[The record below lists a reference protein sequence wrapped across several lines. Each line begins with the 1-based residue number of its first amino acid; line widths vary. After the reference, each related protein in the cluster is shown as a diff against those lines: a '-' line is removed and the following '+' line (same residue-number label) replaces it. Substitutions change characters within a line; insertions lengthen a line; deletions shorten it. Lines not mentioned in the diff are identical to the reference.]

1 MMKKDKMK
9 NMQKVIWID
18 SNIFNEENLEYIS
31 ELKTNKSFQ
40 LFLFKNVD
48 EAINY
53 IKTIAFEEIKIIV
66 SGRLYFLF
74 IRFFQNDITDMC
86 TIPKIIVFT
95 KDKEEFLKCNKDF
108 YYDRNIFYNSGG
120 IASSFNEIKKFLNDE
135 IILNKHN
142 LMDDSQLTFEYIDC
156 KEKLL
161 LPILFKTLIN
171 NNVSNTTI
179 EKYNISLYEKYS
191 KENGELKKLLRSIS
205 SLSNVPIEILSKYYA
220 RFYTAECSFYHKLNK
235 DLQQNKIEEYLPFI
249 KTLYEGVRLKS
260 LPLSLNNILYR
271 GSKISNDEIIKI
283 KNYIKNKIKGLPSS
297 IVFSKS
303 FLSFTKDKSVA
314 DYFLSLE
321 NPNKKMLTKVLFI
334 LLKDENLGYNLSTHG
349 DIEQFSYSPDEKE
362 VLFFPFSSF
371 EIKDLKEIKIGKE
384 KGYEIKLLY
393 LGKYLKDIE
402 VDTNI
407 IAEENKIPDSEFKK
421 QLSEFGLIE
430 KDIIININTKIL
442 FQVYKK
448 YEENLGKND
457 FDCDILKNQYIPYIK
472 PLTKE
477 ELKKKLQSE
486 ELFQTLE
493 KKKR

>member
-1 MMKKDKMK
+1 MIKDKMK
-9 NMQKVIWID
+9 NLQKVIWID

-142 LMDDSQLTFEYIDC
+142 LIDDSQLTFEYVDC

-220 RFYTAECSFYHKLNK
+220 RFYTSECMQF
-235 DLQQNKIEEYLPFI
+235 LP
-249 KTLYEGVRLKS
+249 
-260 LPLSLNNILYR
+260 
-271 GSKISNDEIIKI
+271 
-283 KNYIKNKIKGLPSS
+283 
-297 IVFSKS
+297 
-303 FLSFTKDKSVA
+303 
-314 DYFLSLE
+314 
-321 NPNKKMLTKVLFI
+321 
-334 LLKDENLGYNLSTHG
+334 
-349 DIEQFSYSPDEKE
+349 
-362 VLFFPFSSF
+362 
-371 EIKDLKEIKIGKE
+371 
-384 KGYEIKLLY
+384 
-393 LGKYLKDIE
+393 
-402 VDTNI
+402 
-407 IAEENKIPDSEFKK
+407 
-421 QLSEFGLIE
+421 
-430 KDIIININTKIL
+430 
-442 FQVYKK
+442 
-448 YEENLGKND
+448 
-457 FDCDILKNQYIPYIK
+457 
-472 PLTKE
+472 
-477 ELKKKLQSE
+477 
-486 ELFQTLE
+486 
-493 KKKR
+493 